1 MKNSIRCQV
10 VWVALLIVVLGTFNA
25 LSQSGLQGADMVVT
39 RLISTAYALPES
51 VIQVTLVVKANVD
64 LLGVGIREVLPINWA
79 IQPVENAGAAFKR
92 SEAEWVFEQPLEAGT
107 TRVLVY
113 EVAIPSAE
121 MLLSDPLPQCFTIQG
136 TYQATV
142 PSIETAILGDSSLE
156 VSSTLPIPTVIAHL
170 IPSPDGTSDRI
181 DLRLS
186 QKISKEQLDHAL
198 DLWRY
203 DFAVPGTGGEQI
215 NLAMM
220 EHLTALYET
229 CTPAMD
235 PLPLSI
241 DPMLTA
247 IRTIDTFLP
256 CDSVLMSEGR
266 FDPGQSAR
274 QVTVRV
280 RITPLLDAYGVGL
293 KEWFPA
299 AWQVTP
305 IRHNGFVYRPSAKEW
320 VYPTKVR
327 AGETLEVVYV
337 VEVVPTSWDFVST
350 SGSCC
355 GTDARIIGEA
365 SAGLECSVA
374 PVIGEDT
381 VLVQSCVPV
390 LLAISRWDV
399 DNDRFDA
406 TLSNYISRPQMQ
418 RAMAFWAESA
428 PVPHTCGYTVGWHM
442 LKLITAYWQSGTP
455 ITQSLPAGVL
465 ETCGDPLQQCGIPDC
480 VDGNL
485 CQLVAAQDPND
496 YVGLPE

>member
-1 MKNSIRCQV
+1 VKNIIRCQV
-10 VWVALLIVVLGTFNA
+10 VWVALLVVVLGSPVA
-25 LSQSGLQGADMVVT
+25 LSQSGTEGVEMLVT
-39 RLISTAYALPES
+39 RSISTAYAIPES
-51 VIQVTLVVKANVD
+51 VFQVTLVVKAKVD
-64 LLGVGIREVLPINWA
+64 LYGVGIRETLPINWT

-92 SEAEWVFEQPLEAGT
+92 SGAEWVFEQPLEAGT
-107 TRVLVY
+107 TSVIVY

-170 IPSPDGTSDRI
+170 VPSPDGQSDTI
-181 DLRLS
+181 DLRMS
-186 QKISKEQLDHAL
+186 QKLSKEQLDRAL
-198 DLWRY
+198 DFWRF

-220 EHLTALYET
+220 EHLTALFET

-241 DPMLTA
+241 DPTLLA
-247 IRTIDTFLP
+247 VRTIDTFLP
-256 CDSVLMSEGR
+256 CDSVLMFEGNR
-266 FDPGQSAR
+266 DPGLAAR
-274 QVTVRV
+274 QVTVHV
-280 RITPLLDAYGVGL
+280 RITPLFDAYGVGL
-293 KEWFPA
+293 KEWFPT

-305 IRHNGFVYRPSAKEW
+305 IQHNGFVYRPSEKEW
-320 VYPTKVR
+320 VYPAKVQ

-337 VEVVPTSWDFVST
+337 VEVVPTSWDFLAT

-355 GTDARIIGEA
+355 GTDARIIGET

-374 PVIGEDT
+374 PVVGEDA

-406 TLSNYISRPQMQ
+406 TLSNIITRPQMQ
-418 RAMAFWAESA
+418 RALAFWEETA

-455 ITQSLPAGVL
+455 ITQSLPVGVL
-465 ETCGDPLQQCGIPDC
+465 ETCGDALQECGIPDC
-480 VDGNL
+480 VDGSL
-485 CQLVAAQDPND
+485 CGLVNAQDSED
-496 YVGLPE
+496 YVGLP

>member
-1 MKNSIRCQV
+1 MKNIIRCQV
-10 VWVALLIVVLGTFNA
+10 VLVTLLIVILGSASA
-25 LSQSGLQGADMVVT
+25 LSQAGAAVAEMQVT
-39 RLISTAYALPES
+39 RSISTAYAVPES
-51 VIQVTLVVKANVD
+51 VIRVTLVVKANVD
-64 LLGVGIREVLPINWA
+64 LLGVGIREVLPINWT

-92 SEAEWVFEQPLEAGT
+92 SGAEWVFEQSLEAGT
-107 TRVLVY
+107 TRVIVY
-113 EVAIPSAE
+113 EVAIPSAG
-121 MLLSDPLPQCFTIQG
+121 MLLSNPLPQCFSIQG

-142 PSIETAILGDSSLE
+142 PSFETAILGVSSLE

-170 IPSPDGTSDRI
+170 IPSSDGMSDEI

-186 QKISKEQLDHAL
+186 QKISKDQLDRAL
-198 DLWRY
+198 EYWRY

-215 NLAMM
+215 KLAMM

-235 PLPLSI
+235 PLPLSL

-247 IRTIDTFLP
+247 VRTIDTFLP
-256 CDSVLMSEGR
+256 CDSVLMFEGDR
-266 FDPGQSAR
+266 DPGLAAR

-280 RITPLLDAYGVGL
+280 SITPAYDAYGVGL
-293 KEWFPA
+293 KEWAPTG
-299 AWQVTP
+299 WQVTP
-305 IRHNGFVYRPSAKEW
+305 IYHTGFTYRPSAREW
-320 VYPTKVR
+320 IYPAKVR
-327 AGETLEVVYV
+327 AGETLEIIYV
-337 VEVVPTSWDFVST
+337 VEVVPTSWDFLSA

-355 GTDARIIGEA
+355 GNDATILGEA

-418 RAMAFWAESA
+418 RAMAFWEESA

-442 LKLITAYWQSGTP
+442 LKVITAYWQSGTP
-455 ITQSLPAGVL
+455 ITQALPAGVL
-465 ETCGDPLQQCGIPDC
+465 ETCGDPLQECGIPDC
-480 VDGNL
+480 VDGSL
-485 CQLVAAQDPND
+485 CGLVNAQDAED
-496 YVGLPE
+496 YVGLPK